1 MTNERYN
8 LIERTPKE
16 LQCAIA
22 ACPAIY
28 EGLREMTPKELL
40 CIIGGCPSSYEAKS
54 PEGNG
59 VYLIVGRVVNPTE
72 AGLESK
78 VGEGET
84 LIEVPRALIDKM
96 EK

>member
-40 CIIGGCPSSYEAKS
+40 CIVGSCPAIYEATIDGR
-54 PEGNG
+54 E
-59 VYLIVGRVVNPTE
+59 VYLAVGKQINPFN
-72 AGLESK
+72 AGIEKK
-78 VGEGET
+78 VGEGEA
-84 LIEVPRALIDKM
+84 LIEVPRALVDGMKR
-96 EK
+96 